1 MWADQDGAISKD
13 DVLKRFESI
22 DTDKNG
28 TLSKSE
34 LDAHT
39 REVWKKIRAA
49 HSGGH
54 RHEGTKDKKPA
65 DESKKDESKKDDA
78 PKDAPKGD
86 SPKAET
92 KASADG
98 VPATAEV
105 PVAAVEF
112 SDAPAIAELS
122 P

>member
-1 MWADQDGAISKD
+1 VWADKDGAISKD

-22 DTDKNG
+22 DTDKDG
-28 TLSKSE
+28 KLSKSE

-39 REVWKKIRAA
+39 RETLKKMQEAR
-49 HSGGH
+49 SGGH
-54 RHEGTKDKKPA
+54 RHDGTKHKKPA
-65 DESKKDESKKDDA
+65 DESKKDESKKDEA
-78 PKDAPKGD
+78 PKDA
-86 SPKAET
+86 PKAET
-92 KASADG
+92 KASTDV

-122 P
+122 L